1 MSGSDIYKWN
11 SIPNKK
17 IKSMDL
23 DVKVVE
29 SSFVAPS
36 ATTPRKALWLSSLDC
51 SFANRG
57 HTSTIYFYPSTEG
70 RTVNFS
76 DVTNRLKGVLGQG
89 LGGFLPSRWPPWR
102 QRGWQDTDHLRQRG
116 CALCHRSLSTYR
128 WRVGPWTTWGRHPR
142 SWGENLFLVL
152 TLRQFYWPYRLVNES
167 PKTCYKFISMLSDSS
182 NRWTPSIPTR
192 CKWRYSDG
200 CFQGSILNC
209 EGILLGAA
217 QHHATKDAV
226 GAFHFFQTWSA
237 IAIDGDAAP
246 AKLPYHDRTLS
257 GRARGYGPG
266 R

>member
-1 MSGSDIYKWN
+1 MEYLYGVKSSNLLIWCQVIKSTYVAYDLIRLALILNNSMSGSDIYKWN

-89 LGGFLPSRWPPWR
+89 LGGFLPSRCPP
-102 QRGWQDTDHLRQRG
+102 
-116 CALCHRSLSTYR
+116 
-128 WRVGPWTTWGRHPR
+128 
-142 SWGENLFLVL
+142 
-152 TLRQFYWPYRLVNES
+152 
-167 PKTCYKFISMLSDSS
+167 
-182 NRWTPSIPTR
+182 
-192 CKWRYSDG
+192 
-200 CFQGSILNC
+200 
-209 EGILLGAA
+209 
-217 QHHATKDAV
+217 
-226 GAFHFFQTWSA
+226 
-237 IAIDGDAAP
+237 
-246 AKLPYHDRTLS
+246 
-257 GRARGYGPG
+257 
-266 R
+266 